1 MVLPGV
7 AQFTR
12 VCAYDRPGTIGDVNP
27 ALEPNGPLCY
37 PSRSD
42 PVPQPRT
49 TQDRVDDLH
58 ALKSAGDGFDFDA
71 IMVSAGMAD
80 MISIGSGWE
89 QAADEEGE
97 EHSRK

>member
-1 MVLPGV
+1 ME
-7 AQFTR
+7 R
-12 VCAYDRPGTIGDVNP
+12 D
-27 ALEPNGPLCY
+27 ALEHLLG
-37 PSRSD
+37 
-42 PVPQPRT
+42 RT
-49 TQDRVDDLH
+49 RTDGRLHGLH